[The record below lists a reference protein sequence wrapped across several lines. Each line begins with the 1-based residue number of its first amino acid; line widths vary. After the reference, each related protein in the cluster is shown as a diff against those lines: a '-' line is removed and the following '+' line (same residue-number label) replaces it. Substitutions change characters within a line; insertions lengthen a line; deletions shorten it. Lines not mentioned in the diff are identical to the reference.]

1 VKNDKREP
9 ALYVIPRP
17 RGLAQ
22 VEWKR
27 EKWHAKCRGLNKKR
41 VWLNA
46 PVHHFLTPLGD

>member
-1 VKNDKREP
+1 MKNDRREQ

-17 RGLAQ
+17 GTQ

-27 EKWHAKCRGLNKKR
+27 ETWHTKCRGLNAKR